1 MFWRKTRK
9 SMFCPIVELTLA
21 LVIYGTSPVRA
32 AKRVALNVDLDG
44 PAVAAQWVLS
54 PKGGASITG
63 GELVLDTLNRG
74 GVRVFLRQPTLGDP
88 RLSCK
93 TFVES
98 KGPGGPS
105 RSVSTRPALPH
116 TNSSTSTAA
125 QQFSTGQIEKIAGT
139 NWSGWPVR
147 EKKAWGSTSRC
158 SARVSGFDF
167 SWKGKAS
174 RPFAT
179 NDNEKIRR
187 SVGHGPCD
195 AETLA

>member
-1 MFWRKTRK
+1 
-9 SMFCPIVELTLA
+9 VTLA
-21 LVIYGTSPVRA
+21 LVICGTSPVWA

-63 GELVLDTLNRG
+63 GELVFDTLNRG
-74 GVRVFLRQPTLGDP
+74 GVRVFLRQPTLGDL

-93 TFVES
+93 IFVES
-98 KGPGGPS
+98 KGPGVRAFEVCFHSAGIAS
-105 RSVSTRPALPH
+105 HQFVHVNRSAAILNWADRE
-116 TNSSTSTAA
+116 NSWNELVRVACA
-125 QQFSTGQIEKIAGT
+125 RKEGMWLDVEVQCAGERIRFS
-139 NWSGWPVR
+139 
-147 EKKAWGSTSRC
+147 
-158 SARVSGFDF
+158 F

-179 NDNEKIRR
+179 SDDEKIRR